1 MAVTRVKICCMQ
13 SYDEAMMA
21 VRYGAAAVGMV
32 SAVPNNPWVLAE
44 ERIADIVARLPPG
57 VASFLVTISQ
67 EVATIIAQQRR
78 CHANTVQLG
87 DRLTDGTY
95 QELRAALPGVHIVQ
109 VIHVT
114 GEEALQEAQLVAPQV
129 DGLVLDSGSRDPSHK
144 QLGATGQTHDWHISS
159 RICRAVG
166 VPVFLAGGLNP
177 TNVADAI
184 RQVRPYGVDLCT
196 GVRTDG
202 RLDEEKVRAFFT
214 AVNLANTT

>member
-1 MAVTRVKICCMQ
+1 MA
-13 SYDEAMMA
+13 A
-21 VRYGAAAVGMV
+21 
-32 SAVPNNPWVLAE
+32 
-44 ERIADIVARLPPG
+44 
-57 VASFLVTISQ
+57 
-67 EVATIIAQQRR
+67 IIAQQRR

-114 GEEALQEAQLVAPQV
+114 GEEALQEVQLVAPQV
-129 DGLVLDSGSRDPSHK
+129 DGLVLDSGSRDLSHK
-144 QLGATGQTHDWHISS
+144 QLGGTGQTHDWRISS
-159 RICRAVG
+159 RICRAVA

-202 RLDEEKVRAFFT
+202 RLDEDKVRAFFA
-214 AVNLANTT
+214 AVNVANTA